1 MKSIKGII
9 PVPFCELINKSF
21 TLGVFP
27 SMCKIAKIVP
37 IFKIELKLYY
47 NNYRPIS
54 PPSDMGKI
62 IEKIIHIEL
71 IKFLEKNSCFYDF
84 QFGLRLNFLTNTV
97 LMSIIE
103 IIQKKL
109 DQGDTAGVFVDLIK
123 AFSTADHDILRDKF
137 EHYGVRGV
145 TK

>member
-1 MKSIKGII
+1 
-9 PVPFCELINKSF
+9 
-21 TLGVFP
+21 
-27 SMCKIAKIVP
+27 
-37 IFKIELKLYY
+37 
-47 NNYRPIS
+47 
-54 PPSDMGKI
+54 
-62 IEKIIHIEL
+62 
-71 IKFLEKNSCFYDF
+71 
-84 QFGLRLNFLTNTV
+84 
-97 LMSIIE
+97 MSIIE